1 MDFDTPIES
10 NEALTEKEFLSLA
23 FMNQVIED
31 FVALRADPD
40 AWEEYCDDFEAI
52 DGVRPT

>member
-1 MDFDTPIES
+1 MDFNTPIER
-10 NEALTEKEFLSLA
+10 NEKLTEKELQSIA

-31 FVALRADPD
+31 FVALRDEPD

-52 DGVRPT
+52 DGVRPK